1 MTNGRKTGDWV
12 CLQNCHLSVSWLP
25 KLEQMLE
32 AAGNK
37 PSETHEEFRLWLT
50 SMPSDKFPVPILQNG
65 IKITNE
71 PPKGMKANLTRTF
84 LDISEEDYGS
94 SNKPEAF
101 QQLLYTVAF
110 FNALILERRKFGA
123 VGWNIRYMW
132 MNSDLKTAIMQV
144 RMYVDEAPSVAE
156 LPWETLNV
164 LVADITYGGRVTDKA
179 DKRTISAIMRRFF
192 KPALL
197 EPKFRIIENS
207 GDKKLDDM
215 YSIPFGSIGGVIEYL
230 KTLPAEDAPEVFGLD
245 PNADINFQQNER
257 NSLLQRVIMLGGG
270 GGGGG
275 GDTAGADAKVAAI
288 AESIE
293 KRVPALFDAR
303 QDKNTEAH
311 PSTFER
317 SDLGVN
323 SLGVF
328 LSQELVR
335 FNELIS
341 VMKSTLFQLQRAIK
355 GIVVM
360 SGPLEAMY
368 NAFLFQ
374 QQPPAWEKAGY
385 PCLSRSRRGSRTT
398 SGGSSS
404 WATGCGWGL
413 SLRTGC
419 LRSSSR
425 RAS

>member
-1 MTNGRKTGDWV
+1 
-12 CLQNCHLSVSWLP
+12 
-25 KLEQMLE
+25 
-32 AAGNK
+32 
-37 PSETHEEFRLWLT
+37 
-50 SMPSDKFPVPILQNG
+50 
-65 IKITNE
+65 
-71 PPKGMKANLTRTF
+71 
-84 LDISEEDYGS
+84 
-94 SNKPEAF
+94 
-101 QQLLYTVAF
+101 
-110 FNALILERRKFGA
+110 
-123 VGWNIRYMW
+123 
-132 MNSDLKTAIMQV
+132 
-144 RMYVDEAPSVAE
+144 
-156 LPWETLNV
+156 
-164 LVADITYGGRVTDKA
+164 
-179 DKRTISAIMRRFF
+179 MRRFF
-192 KPALL
+192 KPVLL

-230 KTLPAEDAPEVFGLD
+230 KTLPVEDAPEVFGLD

-385 PCLSRSRRGSRTT
+385 PCLKPLASWVEDHFGRLKFMGDWLRMGPQPAYWLPAFFFPQGAMTSVKQTCAQVLYRRRH
-398 SGGSSS
+398 
-404 WATGCGWGL
+404 AAHR
-413 SLRTGC
+413 LRGHVIRPEAGDQGAERRRVHLRPLLRGRA
-419 LRSSSR
+419 LRSQEDVRVRVAAR
-425 RAS
+425 RAVRLAALHLAQALPRGRLRPAERVQLPADLLQ